1 MFSNKKYN
9 NLVLF
14 IFILGAICIFSNKPI
29 KNIFKKLKKEKN
41 KSILSPKL
49 LDKYLSA
56 NGTINKLLK
65 YAEIVIINN
74 NITN

>member
-1 MFSNKKYN
+1 MEKIVKT
-9 NLVLF
+9 
-14 IFILGAICIFSNKPI
+14 NKPI
-29 KNIFKKLKKEKN
+29 KNILKKLKKEKN
-41 KSILSPKL
+41 KFMLSPKL